1 MTTKLIIIIGVSI
14 AVVVG
19 MFIMGKFLDR
29 TSAETPKSENE
40 KH

>member
-1 MTTKLIIIIGVSI
+1 MTTKLIIIVSVSV

-29 TSAETPKSENE
+29 TSTDETQPDGE
-40 KH
+40 KE